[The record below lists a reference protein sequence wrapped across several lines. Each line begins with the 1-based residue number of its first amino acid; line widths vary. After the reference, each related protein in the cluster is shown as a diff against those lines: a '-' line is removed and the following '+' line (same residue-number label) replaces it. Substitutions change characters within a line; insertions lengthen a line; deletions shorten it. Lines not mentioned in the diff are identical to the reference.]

1 MIPWHQATLGMVQ
14 ANLIQ
19 LAQQGDPAAIAR
31 LLNQSLQPRGVTAK
45 VLLRDQRLKILLSSE
60 RPLDQKA
67 FVQLV
72 QQQIESWAIE
82 SIVAVKVYSQQ
93 SADGVPAWTQ
103 DFVPAVSKAQLRSPA
118 KPQTA
123 IVPFQGSTAIG
134 KIKTESQD
142 FWATLRTFQFASVFP
157 YRDVFSAELYHSPTV
172 RLLLFLG
179 LFPLIINLIA
189 EQASLRQTA
198 WLLGIYYASIWGV
211 MLYNLIK
218 PVQVS
223 WGNTLRCVVFTAI
236 VGIPLLLIFQKVP
249 PFNMLYDAINQGLL
263 FRMAGFILGVGVL
276 EELCKAL
283 PVYLLL
289 VHPKLLL
296 TQPQRLPDPLSA
308 AFYGAMSGLGF
319 AIAEGAAYS
328 FFYASGLSK
337 GQLGLG
343 SYVAA
348 NTIRFVSLPLFHAI
362 LAGIVGHFIGLAVI
376 NPSRRSAICF
386 IGVAIAATL
395 HGLYNSFAD
404 GIPGFIIVGFTIL
417 LFVTYLRRSQQL
429 VNEMHQ
435 AERKARKTRLE

>member
-1 MIPWHQATLGMVQ
+1 MVQ
-14 ANLIQ
+14 SNLIK

-31 LLNQSLQPRGVTAK
+31 LLNYTLQPRGVTAK
-45 VLLRDQRLKILLSSE
+45 VVLRDQRLKILLSSE
-60 RPLDQKA
+60 RPLEQKA

-72 QQQIESWAIE
+72 QQQIESLALA
-82 SIVAVKVYSQQ
+82 SVASVKVYSQQ
-93 SADGVPAWTQ
+93 SADGVPAWSQ
-103 DFVPAVSKAQLRSPA
+103 DFVPAASRIQSKSQAKAQ
-118 KPQTA
+118 TA
-123 IVPFQGSTAIG
+123 LVPFQGTSAIV

-142 FWATLRTFQFASVFP
+142 FLAALRTFQFASVFP
-157 YRDVFSAELYHSPTV
+157 YRDVLSVELYRNNTV

-211 MLYNLIK
+211 VLYNLIK
-218 PVQVS
+218 PVQFS

-249 PFNMLYDAINQGLL
+249 PFNMLYDAISYGLF
-263 FRMAGFILGVGVL
+263 FRITGFIFGVGVL

-296 TQPQRLPDPLSA
+296 SSQPKRSPDPLSA

-337 GQLGLG
+337 GQLGLS

-362 LAGIVGHFIGLAVI
+362 LAGIVGHFIGLAII

-404 GIPGFIIVGFTIL
+404 GIPGLVIVGFSIL

>member
-1 MIPWHQATLGMVQ
+1 MTPWHQA
-14 ANLIQ
+14 NLIK
-19 LAQQGDPAAIAR
+19 LAQQGDSAAIAR
-31 LLNQSLQPRGVTAK
+31 LLNHSLQPRGVTAK

-72 QQQIESWAIE
+72 QQQIERMSIE
-82 SIVAVKVYSQQ
+82 SVTAVKVYSQQ

-103 DFVPAVSKAQLRSPA
+103 DFVPATPLKAPLKPQA
-118 KPQTA
+118 KTQTA
-123 IVPFQGSTAIG
+123 IVPFQGSATMV
-134 KIKTESQD
+134 KLKTESQD
-142 FWATLRTFQFASVFP
+142 FLAALRTFQFASVFP
-157 YRDVFSAELYHSPTV
+157 YRDVLSAELYRSPTV

-218 PVQVS
+218 PVQFS

-236 VGIPLLLIFQKVP
+236 IGIPLLLIFQKVP
-249 PFNMLYDAINQGLL
+249 PFNMLYDAINRGLV
-263 FRMAGFILGVGVL
+263 FRIAGFIFGVGVL

-296 TQPQRLPDPLSA
+296 TQPKRLPDPLSA

-337 GQLGLG
+337 GQLGLS

-404 GIPGFIIVGFTIL
+404 GIPGLLIVGFSIL

-429 VNEMHQ
+429 VNEMYQ
-435 AERKARKTRLE
+435 AEKNARKPRIE